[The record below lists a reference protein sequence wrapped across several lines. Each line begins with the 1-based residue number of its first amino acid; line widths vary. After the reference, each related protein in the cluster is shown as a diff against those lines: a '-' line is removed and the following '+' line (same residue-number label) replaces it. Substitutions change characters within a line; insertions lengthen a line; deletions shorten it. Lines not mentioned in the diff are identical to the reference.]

1 MKRITIYEV
10 AKEAEV
16 SLATVSRVIN
26 GSNVVREDTR
36 KKVEEVIKRLGYKPN
51 AIAQGL
57 ALQKTTTIA
66 LIISDNSVYNTGQ
79 TLSGLTDVAKI
90 YKYNISLHTISEGL
104 NSMNEAIDAV
114 IKSRADGAIIFDD
127 KFTQEQLNL
136 LQEYGLPVVTVGKN
150 SYRGDTIG
158 NVYIS
163 FEKMAYEIAK
173 KYIEKGKKDIVLI
186 EDRKNAIVMESMN
199 EGISK
204 AFKEAGLSF
213 NGFINI
219 PKEHRASY
227 TYLKKYF
234 EENTHDLVIAY
245 RDSQAIAVVNSL
257 NEANK
262 MEQVEVICA
271 LDTKYNGMVRPPIS
285 GYKIPQYDLG
295 AVAMR
300 VLTKMLALNGA
311 ENEEEVDF
319 EKDIELGYL
328 YTKRSTT
335 ME

>member
-10 AKEAEV
+10 AQEAEV

-26 GSNVVREDTR
+26 GSSVVREDTR
-36 KKVEEVIKRLGYKPN
+36 KRVEEVIKRLGYKPN

-66 LIISDNSVYNTGQ
+66 LMMSDNSVYNTGQ

-90 YKYNISLHTISEGL
+90 YKYNITLHTISEGL
-104 NSMNEAIDAV
+104 NSMNDAIDAA

-127 KFTQEQLNL
+127 KFTQEQLDL
-136 LQEYGLPVVTVGKN
+136 LQEYGLSVVTVGKN
-150 SYRGDTIG
+150 SYHGNQIG

-173 KYIEKGKKDIVLI
+173 KYIEKGKKDIVLV
-186 EDRKNAIVMESMN
+186 EDRKNTIVMESMN

-204 AFKEAGLSF
+204 AFKESGLQF
-213 NGFINI
+213 NGFISI

-262 MEQVEVICA
+262 INDVEVICA
-271 LDTKYNGMVRPPIS
+271 LDTKYNAMVRPQIS
-285 GYKIPQYDLG
+285 GYRIPQYDLG

-300 VLTKMLALNGA
+300 VLTKMLALNGD
-311 ENEEEVDF
+311 EDQEIDF

-335 ME
+335 KE